1 MQAPD
6 FWRRKGGAL
15 GGILAPLGWFYGL
28 VVRLRFAL
36 SRPVKAPVPVLCI
49 GNFVTGGAGKTPVAL
64 NLARRF
70 IAQGRKVCFLTRGYG
85 GRLAGPVRVDPETHT
100 ALDVGDEALLLA
112 RVAPTW
118 AAGDRARGL
127 AAAAGDGSPDVV
139 IMDDGFQNPSIAKD
153 LSLLVVDGEYGFGNG
168 HALPA
173 GPLREPVGS
182 ALKRADGVVLVGQD
196 DSGVG
201 LAIKASSLPLLQ
213 VWPRPGPE
221 AAELEGKSVVAF
233 AGIANPE
240 KFFHTL
246 QEAGCVVESAH
257 GFDDHHLFTKEEI
270 SRLKGEAENR
280 NARLVT
286 TEKDA
291 ARLSAMD
298 LDGVSVVSL
307 FLEWE
312 DETSLD
318 AALRPLFSD

>member
-1 MQAPD
+1 M
-6 FWRRKGGAL
+6 
-15 GGILAPLGWFYGL
+15 
-28 VVRLRFAL
+28 
-36 SRPVKAPVPVLCI
+36 
-49 GNFVTGGAGKTPVAL
+49 
-64 NLARRF
+64 
-70 IAQGRKVCFLTRGYG
+70 
-85 GRLAGPVRVDPETHT
+85 
-100 ALDVGDEALLLA
+100 
-112 RVAPTW
+112 
-118 AAGDRARGL
+118 
-127 AAAAGDGSPDVV
+127 
-139 IMDDGFQNPSIAKD
+139 
-153 LSLLVVDGEYGFGNG
+153 
-168 HALPA
+168 
-173 GPLREPVGS
+173 
-182 ALKRADGVVLVGQD
+182 
-196 DSGVG
+196 
-201 LAIKASSLPLLQ
+201 
-213 VWPRPGPE
+213 
-221 AAELEGKSVVAF
+221 VAF